1 MSKERITQI
10 QAQAIYDAIRN
21 NIRLAKFNDSGIE
34 LPHIDMTELFQGRKS
49 ANIEKIQTGIQSIID
64 NWNPSL

>member
-1 MSKERITQI
+1 MSKERITQK